1 MFVSLLFELSESLE
15 VFKMLGKPIV
25 EIEPN
30 VDAKLLNCLSLAK
43 LTRSQVDDKG
53 PDCINEAFIG
63 LMRSNLSHSA
73 TADRYKLH
81 PLINWY
87 IMMR

>member
-15 VFKMLGKPIV
+15 VLKMLGKPIV

-43 LTRSQVDDKG
+43 LTEFRVEESR

-63 LMRSNLSHSA
+63 
-73 TADRYKLH
+73 
-81 PLINWY
+81 
-87 IMMR
+87 